1 MAKNPLHTRVSE
13 ETRKGLIMVVR
24 ENQNQNVSSVVRNT
38 GVMSVK
44 QQSLKL
50 KGKNSLS
57 IKIYALTVDGVD
69 TGETSAA
76 AVGALSVGP
85 RLQASYQPM

>member
-1 MAKNPLHTRVSE
+1 MHTWVSE

-69 TGETSAA
+69 TGGTSAA

-85 RLQASYQPM
+85 SIIPAYVKGMKI

>member
-1 MAKNPLHTRVSE
+1 
-13 ETRKGLIMVVR
+13 MVVR
-24 ENQNQNVSSVVRNT
+24 VNQNHNVSSVVRNT

-50 KGKNSLS
+50 KGKNSLL

-69 TGETSAA
+69 TGGTSAA
-76 AVGALSVGP
+76 AVGALSVGQSIIP
-85 RLQASYQPM
+85 AYVKGMKI